1 MKKMILVLISMGLL
15 HAGNVETN
23 TTSNDS
29 NRTSKNCDSVEVT
42 GCFDSNFMSKLL
54 TKVCNDG
61 KMEACYNLGIMYAKG
76 EGITENKPKAIAL
89 FKKACDG
96 GIEDACE
103 NYNILTTCA
112 E

>member
-1 MKKMILVLISMGLL
+1 MKKMMLILIISMGLL
-15 HAGNVETN
+15 HAGNVDTN
-23 TTSNDS
+23 TTNDS
-29 NRTSKNCDSVEVT
+29 NETNRSCDSVEVT

-61 KMEACYNLGIMYAKG
+61 KMQACYNLGIMYAKG

-103 NYNILTTCA
+103 NYNILTTC
-112 E
+112 EE